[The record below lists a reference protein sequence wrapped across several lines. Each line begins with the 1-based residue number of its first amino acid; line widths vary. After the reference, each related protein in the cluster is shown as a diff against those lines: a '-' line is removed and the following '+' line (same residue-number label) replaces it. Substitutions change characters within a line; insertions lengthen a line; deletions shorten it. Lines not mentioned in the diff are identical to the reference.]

1 MLRRWLSSVRKRRR
15 LRKRALKGKGEVDVT
30 EEMEL
35 GEATEVKRVD
45 FDMRKKGEALKL
57 SLLLQRRQST
67 LSDDYAEW
75 KSSQL
80 GLS

>member
-1 MLRRWLSSVRKRRR
+1 

-35 GEATEVKRVD
+35 GEAMEVKRVD

-67 LSDDYAEW
+67 LSDDHAEW